1 MPVSAISEDSENGI
15 VNQIVSDMIPINPIE
30 LKGPWAAG
38 FALDIHTI
46 SSQYLGDDAF
56 GHAQFDTKR
65 SAVGELL
72 YQLKSHGDKS
82 GIDALC
88 DVAHSFVVGKGWKVD
103 VIVSVP
109 PSRPGRRLQPVPLLA
124 DGLAKG
130 LGIPVCDD
138 CIKKTKLTPE
148 MKTVYDYQKRLDQ
161 LRDAYA
167 VNAAKTEGR
176 VVLLVDDLYRS
187 GATLEAV
194 ARALLGDGR
203 AKSLFALAFTRTRS
217 HR

>member
-1 MPVSAISEDSENGI
+1 MGGGSLSTLNSPAVYGHYSASPYTVNIYSYGFPRLSIASLGYPALGCSRPILAIPTVLHDSACDAFALLGYHVPVSANCEDSGNGI
-15 VNQIVSDMIPINPIE
+15 VNRIVSDMIPINPIE

-88 DVAHSFVVGKGWKVD
+88 DVAHSFVAGKGWKAD

-109 PSRPGRRLQPVPLLA
+109 PSRPGRRLQA
-124 DGLAKG
+124 G
-130 LGIPVCDD
+130 
-138 CIKKTKLTPE
+138 T
-148 MKTVYDYQKRLDQ
+148 
-161 LRDAYA
+161 
-167 VNAAKTEGR
+167 AAR
-176 VVLLVDDLYRS
+176 R
-187 GATLEAV
+187 
-194 ARALLGDGR
+194 
-203 AKSLFALAFTRTRS
+203 RTRQGAR
-217 HR
+217 HPCL